1 MQRFYA
7 LLIALVVILSALSWY
22 LWGSYRDA
30 AEERDKALSSLTR
43 MTSALQADAQQ
54 AGEDAQHLS
63 KLSRKVR
70 DMEDYIA
77 SLEDATG
84 PCLGAPDT
92 DRLRS
97 LWEQPAANPRRH

>member
-7 LLIALVVILSALSWY
+7 LLIALVVILSALSWF
-22 LWGSYRDA
+22 LWDSYRDA
-30 AEERDKALSSLTR
+30 VEERDKALSSLTH

-54 AGEDAQHLS
+54 AGEDARHLS

-77 SLEDATG
+77 SLEGATAL
-84 PCLGAPDT
+84 CLGAHDT

-97 LWEQPAANPRRH
+97 LWEQPAANPR